1 MRQRL
6 YPGRPPA
13 DVDRV
18 RHFLPPP
25 ETTPRREIGALRAVE
40 PPDAV
45 APRRREADAPLGD
58 GRLVRTLTMAVAEA
72 RAHLDRWESEAAG
85 HEIAA
90 PPGIVARER
99 SVADRAQAGAR
110 RRQRLAL
117 AISGDTAS
125 AAHWSVP
132 EPPRPA
138 DERAWDRVVARIAA
152 SAAPEG
158 WSA

>member
-1 MRQRL
+1 LRQRL
-6 YPGRPPA
+6 VIRLADADGTGVRFSLRPHDAPA
-13 DVDRV
+13 R
-18 RHFLPPP
+18 L
-25 ETTPRREIGALRAVE
+25 ELGAIRAVG
-40 PPDAV
+40 PTGAV
-45 APRRREADAPLGD
+45 SPERREADAPMGD
-58 GRLVRTLTMAVAEA
+58 GRLIRTLTMSVTEA
-72 RAHLDRWESEAAG
+72 RDHVARWESEAPG

-90 PPGIVARER
+90 PPGVFARER

-117 AISGDTAS
+117 AIAGDTAT

-138 DERAWDRVVARIAA
+138 DERAWDRIVARVC
-152 SAAPEG
+152 APPDPDG